1 MGGRPKFVRIQW
13 WFSKCLLI
21 LGGKHPLPPF
31 PFNTVWRIF
40 GKILRSL
47 EVLLHARILC
57 APKMGLLGYLWCN
70 SVNADP
76 PPPFWKF
83 TRAPMSFCLFVCS
96 SKGLLRF
103 SVFVSACPHVP
114 PAPLF
119 IRLLNP
125 LRVPL
130 CSTISLSYRHSVFT
144 LRLTTVHCPSI
155 LGKAYA
161 YSSECASPN

>member
-1 MGGRPKFVRIQW
+1 MSPNFRGQT
-13 WFSKCLLI
+13 
-21 LGGKHPLPPF
+21 PLPP
-31 PFNTVWRIF
+31 PHLIPYYEYS
-40 GKILRSL
+40 IRSL
-47 EVLLHARILC
+47 GVLLHARILR

-70 SVNADP
+70 AVNADTP

-96 SKGLLRF
+96 SVLRF

-119 IRLLNP
+119 IRLLDL

-144 LRLTTVHCPSI
+144 LRLSVHTWQSI
-155 LGKAYA
+155 CLLIRVCFSKLIFYILF
-161 YSSECASPN
+161 